1 MAEDNLSTRI
11 RVLRACRQLFNE
23 RGPANATTAEIA
35 ACVGINE
42 GNLYYYFKR
51 KEQILVTLFDEFEE
65 AMEAAAT
72 KGLEGP
78 AGPGRYSDY
87 ITGWFQLMWEYRFF
101 YRDGGALFRMA
112 PTLRARVKTLTDRG
126 QQNVRRVLIDMA
138 SHGMLRANSEE
149 IDRLVINSWIIA
161 TYWIEYLRSREGVT
175 EITPAEVEWGFAQ
188 VKSLFAP
195 YLVVAQ
201 RPLSLHAAVT
211 PVFARAD
218 ACEATE
224 ESREVLARREAQGQ
238 RHIGNR

>member
-1 MAEDNLSTRI
+1 MAEDNLSTRV

-35 ACVGINE
+35 AQVGINE

-65 AMEAAAT
+65 AMDAVAT
-72 KGLEGP
+72 KGLEAP
-78 AGPGRYSDY
+78 AGPERYSDY

-112 PTLRARVKTLTDRG
+112 PSLRARVKTLTDRG
-126 QQNVRRVLIDMA
+126 QQNVRRVLTSMA
-138 SHGMLRANSEE
+138 VHGMLRASAEE

-175 EITPAEVEWGFAQ
+175 EITPAEVEWGFTQ
-188 VKSLFAP
+188 VKSLFKP
-195 YLVVAQ
+195 YLAVPQ
-201 RPLSLHAAVT
+201 RPLSLHPAVT
-211 PVFARAD
+211 PVVARRD
-218 ACEATE
+218 AGEAAE
-224 ESREVLARREAQGQ
+224 EGREILARREAEGQ
-238 RHIGNR
+238 RHIRNR